1 MPADYKS
8 YSSKKKNKGKSKDKK
23 NLWLWLSI
31 AVGIIAIVL
40 IVLVSINKNQPLKK
54 PVKKILHKS
63 AVAAKKVQKEVQ
75 NKLTQPQ
82 EVKFEFY
89 NLLPKEKVT
98 VPGNNTPNTPV
109 NKQPPVSQARYL
121 LQVASLK
128 KFPDADTMKA
138 QLIMKGFAAQVKKI
152 TVKGNTWFRVQIGPF
167 VSMDA
172 ALDAQNK
179 LRKDNHDAIIRKIKA
194 ASQA

>member
-8 YSSKKKNKGKSKDKK
+8 YSSKKKNKGQRHDK
-23 NLWLWLSI
+23 NRHWLWLGI
-31 AVGIIAIVL
+31 AAGLI
-40 IVLVSINKNQPLKK
+40 IVLVIIYSVKENQPLKT

-63 AVAAKKVQKEVQ
+63 AVAAKKVKKEVV
-75 NKLTQPQ
+75 NRLNQP

-98 VPGNNTPNTPV
+98 IPGNNTPTVPINQQKPV
-109 NKQPPVSQARYL
+109 DNSHYL

-128 KFPDADTMKA
+128 HFSDADTMKA

-152 TVKGNTWFRVQIGPF
+152 KVKGNLWFRVQIGPF
-167 VSMDA
+167 TSMDA
-172 ALDAQNK
+172 ALTAQNK
-179 LRKDNHDAIIRKIKA
+179 LRKDNHDAIIRKIEPKK
-194 ASQA
+194 